1 MIFTIQNT
9 KVHSRTE
16 KENNL
21 LVVFFQGII
30 EKKWNLKIWD
40 QKSGKIEQIL
50 GSHCSF
56 LRYLDSTTKENS

>member
-30 EKKWNLKIWD
+30 EKNGTLKY
-40 QKSGKIEQIL
+40 G
-50 GSHCSF
+50 
-56 LRYLDSTTKENS
+56 TKKVEKLSKF